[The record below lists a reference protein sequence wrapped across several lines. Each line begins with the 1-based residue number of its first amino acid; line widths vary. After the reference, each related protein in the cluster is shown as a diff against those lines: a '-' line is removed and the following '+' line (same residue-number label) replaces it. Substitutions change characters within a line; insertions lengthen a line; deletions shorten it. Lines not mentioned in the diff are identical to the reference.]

1 MTSGQKNQQSDW
13 SRIFQSASLSTEPS
27 YSSFH
32 HDYFPVLAEVAPYL
46 ALAVMKRPY
55 SHIGT
60 SSPLPSA
67 RGVHCEQDLTKAVLM
82 KLNAMSIDDP
92 TWGTAQV
99 VLRLA

>member
-1 MTSGQKNQQSDW
+1 M
-13 SRIFQSASLSTEPS
+13 I
-27 YSSFH
+27 SSFH

-67 RGVHCEQDLTKAVLM
+67 RGVHCEQDLAKAVLM